1 MNNDDLPSVGA
12 DPFASPSP
20 QNNTPRSGAC
30 LSWGLILTGGLLTV
44 FGFLMAISGTY
55 IQFDQQGD
63 WAGFYGFLCLCPLPL
78 VVIGIIL
85 LIVGGFPLLKKKQV
99 EDTLLE

>member
-1 MNNDDLPSVGA
+1 MNNDDLPSAGA
-12 DPFASPSP
+12 DPFSSTPA
-20 QNNTPRSGAC
+20 QNNSPRSGSC

-55 IQFDQQGD
+55 IQFDQQND

-78 VVIGIIL
+78 ALVGIII
-85 LIVGGFPLLKKKQV
+85 LIFGATPLLKKGQI
-99 EDTLLE
+99 ENTLSE